1 MGLDID
7 VWSYLSV
14 ILSVLVVLFFA
25 GNILVGKA
33 INDLP
38 PFTIAF
44 FRLLIAFIILL
55 PIGLRSAWTH
65 RQQFITHWKPFLII
79 TLTGITFFNTFLYGA
94 LQFTSSTNVSVLESV
109 IPAVTVILSVLFL
122 NEKLRKLQWLGVGI
136 SLFGA
141 LWVVMDGHLLELG
154 TMDWNIGDV
163 IMIGAIFSWSI
174 YSLVLGKYIHLFPQY
189 GILFVMTGISV
200 IVLFPIMLVE
210 WLLVGLPSFGYP
222 NLWAGLLYLGI
233 FPSVIAILCYNRVV
247 NIIGAAQA
255 AMFLNFLPVATM
267 LGAFFWLEETIT
279 WMQIIG
285 AAIVITGVT
294 MTTRG
299 DKAKRMKPV
308 RK

>member
-1 MGLDID
+1 M
-7 VWSYLSV
+7 YAYF
-14 ILSVLVVLFFA
+14 LSVLVVVFFA

-44 FRLLIAFIILL
+44 SRLLIAFIILF
-55 PIGLRSAWTH
+55 PIGFRSAWKH

-122 NEKLRKLQWLGVGI
+122 NEKLRGLQWFGVSI

-154 TMDWNIGDV
+154 TIDWNIGDA

-200 IVLFPIMLVE
+200 IVLLPIMLVE
-210 WLLVGLPSFGYP
+210 WFLLGVPSFDTP
-222 NLWAGLLYLGI
+222 KLWGGLLYLGI

-247 NIIGAAQA
+247 NLLGAAQA
-255 AMFLNFLPVATM
+255 AIFLNFLPVATM
-267 LGAFFWLEETIT
+267 LGAFFWLGETIT

-285 AAIVITGVT
+285 AAMVIIGVT
-294 MTTRG
+294 LTTRG

-308 RK
+308 RN